1 MFSFPLIVQLPS
13 GLSLD
18 YLNLTHFPT
27 IFPFPI
33 DSYGSLLYGMCLGG
47 ASLPGTF
54 VAITSYAG

>member
-1 MFSFPLIVQLPS
+1 MFSFPLIVELPS
-13 GLSLD
+13 DLSLD

-27 IFPFPI
+27 IFPSPLTRMTP
-33 DSYGSLLYGMCLGG
+33 SYTVCALDG